1 MSLYDII
8 QHMKYIWK
16 SSKIKDL
23 HMQLI
28 VYHYG
33 TLQMKLT
40 VFSLFNFYP
49 QYCFTQHCPK
59 LNKTNFF
66 LNIAAYRFNFRFIL
80 FQSNSMVNIILSV

>member
-23 HMQLI
+23 HMQVI

-33 TLQMKLT
+33 TLQKKLT

-59 LNKTNFF
+59 
-66 LNIAAYRFNFRFIL
+66 AYRFNFRFIL